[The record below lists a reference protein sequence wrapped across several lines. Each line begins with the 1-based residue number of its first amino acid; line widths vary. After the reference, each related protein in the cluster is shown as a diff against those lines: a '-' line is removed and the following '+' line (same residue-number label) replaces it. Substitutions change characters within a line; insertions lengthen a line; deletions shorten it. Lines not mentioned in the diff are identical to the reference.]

1 MDAASDIAEFLITR
15 RARVT
20 PEQVGLP
27 TYGTRRV
34 NGLRREEVA
43 SLAGISID
51 YYRRLERGNASG
63 ASEGV
68 LAALAGAL
76 RLDDAE
82 RMHLFDLARAANP
95 VAPQRRRPAQQR
107 VRPVVLRVLES
118 IGTPAIVRNSRDDY
132 LAANPLGRA
141 LLAPVFESS
150 LQPANGARFILLD
163 TAAREFFLDWERI
176 ARDVVAWLRAEAG
189 RNPHDRGVSDLVG
202 ELATQSSEFAAWW
215 ATHNVRHHRSGSKRI
230 RHPLVGE
237 LDVDYEVM
245 DVAAD
250 DGLMIVVYSA
260 EPGSR
265 SAEQLALLGSWA
277 ATPVPETASLNEQ
290 D

>member
-1 MDAASDIAEFLITR
+1 MAAASDIAEFLTTR

-27 TYGTRRV
+27 TYGARRV
-34 NGLRREEVA
+34 KGLRREEVA

-51 YYRRLERGNASG
+51 YYKRLERGNASG

-95 VAPQRRRPAQQR
+95 VAPQRRRPTPQR
-107 VRPVVLRVLES
+107 VRPVVLRIMES
-118 IGTPAIVRNSRDDY
+118 IGTPAIVRNRHDDY

-150 LQPANGARFILLD
+150 LQPANGARFMLLD
-163 TAAREFFLDWERI
+163 PAAREFYVDWERT
-176 ARDVVAWLRAEAG
+176 ARDLVAWLRSEAG
-189 RNPHDRGVSDLVG
+189 RNPHDRDLSDLVG
-202 ELATQSSEFAAWW
+202 ELTMQSPKFTAWW
-215 ATHNVRHHRSGSKRI
+215 ATHNVRQHRSGSKRI

-250 DGLMIVVYSA
+250 DGLTIVVYTA
-260 EPGSR
+260 EPGGR
-265 SAEQLALLGSWA
+265 SAEQLALLGSWN
-277 ATPVPETASLNEQ
+277 ATPAALATANEQ